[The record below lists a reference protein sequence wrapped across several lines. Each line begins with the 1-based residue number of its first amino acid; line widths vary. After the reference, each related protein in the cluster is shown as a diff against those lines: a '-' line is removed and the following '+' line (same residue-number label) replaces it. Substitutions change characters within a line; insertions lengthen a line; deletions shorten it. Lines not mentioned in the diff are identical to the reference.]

1 MSFYSLVN
9 NPNIQLAFW
18 VLTLLS
24 FSVIVFHLFN
34 FYKFYKLNKQVERIL
49 NVRQYERNQEMGDQI
64 KREKVDEL
72 SSFRLVKRGRHFIK
86 VFEIP
91 ESDVEIIRLDD
102 YK

>member
-1 MSFYSLVN
+1 MSFYSLVS

-24 FSVIVFHLFN
+24 FSVIVFHLYN
-34 FYKFYKLNKQVERIL
+34 FYKFYRLNKQVERIL

-64 KREKVDEL
+64 KRDKIDEL

-86 VFEIP
+86 VFEVP